1 MFAHR
6 LLERSM
12 SVLPDLFGETDDTEQ
27 GNTFLHNILPLS
39 SGILT
44 NSCKTSLWSPSVTT
58 RQPPQTDRRGY
69 GLPEISQPA
78 QFLCKKRD
86 CLTSSI
92 WREKVAVLGCLATKI
107 LSFPG
112 QKGKKEECI
121 IKWNKTQTRTSTPN
135 YVSCMLSV
143 ICPWEKKRKDE
154 EFFYIDANLDVEN
167 SNILQQQIENPVSG
181 KACSDEWLLAT
192 VYARIKFL
200 FLTIPTLQHELSLTQ
215 MKMKSKICISI
226 WKIKAQNYVNSCT
239 SIPNL
244 TFQKTTPYLATWRQL
259 WKPYQIRITLEHK
272 RVF

>member
-92 WREKVAVLGCLATKI
+92 
-107 LSFPG
+107 
-112 QKGKKEECI
+112 
-121 IKWNKTQTRTSTPN
+121 
-135 YVSCMLSV
+135 
-143 ICPWEKKRKDE
+143 
-154 EFFYIDANLDVEN
+154 
-167 SNILQQQIENPVSG
+167 
-181 KACSDEWLLAT
+181 
-192 VYARIKFL
+192 
-200 FLTIPTLQHELSLTQ
+200 
-215 MKMKSKICISI
+215 
-226 WKIKAQNYVNSCT
+226 
-239 SIPNL
+239 
-244 TFQKTTPYLATWRQL
+244 
-259 WKPYQIRITLEHK
+259 
-272 RVF
+272 

>member
-1 MFAHR
+1 
-6 LLERSM
+6 
-12 SVLPDLFGETDDTEQ
+12 
-27 GNTFLHNILPLS
+27 
-39 SGILT
+39 
-44 NSCKTSLWSPSVTT
+44 
-58 RQPPQTDRRGY
+58 
-69 GLPEISQPA
+69 
-78 QFLCKKRD
+78 
-86 CLTSSI
+86 
-92 WREKVAVLGCLATKI
+92 
-107 LSFPG
+107 
-112 QKGKKEECI
+112 
-121 IKWNKTQTRTSTPN
+121 
-135 YVSCMLSV
+135 MLSV